1 MCVFWLTPTGVGSC
15 RQWLKILHP
24 AITFPSLPLS
34 SAQSLLIASREENLR
49 QKGRYEVGLEKLAN
63 SSQQVAVMQVELT
76 ELMPKLIETVRS
88 PDMSLYILEV

>member
-1 MCVFWLTPTGVGSC
+1 MSPSAEISVLRDHNVQSSNLSC
-15 RQWLKILHP
+15 ER
-24 AITFPSLPLS
+24 PLS
-34 SAQSLLIASREENLR
+34 SVQSLLIASRGENLR

-88 PDMSLYILEV
+88 PDMELYILEV